1 MHLFVAFG
9 AQRDQVVFF
18 VATRMAPEFE
28 VVPLQVVHA
37 TANLAAPSIA
47 LQHLS
52 MQSAVARRI
61 KPQPW
66 RFAAEL
72 LLHEA
77 FPLTSERKVSCC
89 GPGRNL

>member
-52 MQSAVARRI
+52 MQSAV
-61 KPQPW
+61 
-66 RFAAEL
+66 
-72 LLHEA
+72 
-77 FPLTSERKVSCC
+77 
-89 GPGRNL
+89 